1 MRFSEPH
8 PRNWLCNFKC
18 KLNLKENSRHGV
30 SHLLARP
37 IFPTIYFLLNFHH
50 AFNNTT
56 CITINLRSG
65 ASNQVRW
72 IIRKWFRWLREAALL
87 SITLR
92 ILPARVQNYHV
103 KLHRWHRLAYVF
115 RTVGNPMRECYNGG
129 LRLRAMRL
137 WRFSGWIEMSSS
149 PNGTSGH
156 EVMEEISYRNY
167 TL

>member
-1 MRFSEPH
+1 M
-8 PRNWLCNFKC
+8 
-18 KLNLKENSRHGV
+18 

-37 IFPTIYFLLNFHH
+37 IFPIYFPLNFHH

-72 IIRKWFRWLREAALL
+72 IIRKWFRWLREATLL

-92 ILPARVQNYHV
+92 ILPARAQNYHV
-103 KLHRWHRLAYVF
+103 KLHRWHKLAYVF

-137 WRFSGWIEMSSS
+137 WRFSGWIEMSSPRMVLPAES
-149 PNGTSGH
+149 SH
-156 EVMEEISYRNY
+156 EVMKEIS
-167 TL
+167 L